1 MVTAGIVAEYN
12 PFHNGHR
19 YQLEQTR
26 RLGAT
31 HIAVFMSGNY
41 VQRGEP
47 AIIDKWTRAL
57 FALKNGADLV
67 IELPVPYVL
76 SSAES
81 YALGAIK
88 IMNALGCIDMLS
100 FGSEVGDI
108 LQLQHAADAILSP
121 QTNAL
126 LKEYVSAGKPFAR
139 AREDAVRELYGDS
152 VADVLKTPNNI
163 LATEYIKAL
172 RMTEADIRP
181 IAIKRLGAGHDCT
194 DGDSP
199 FVSATYL
206 RGLISSEHINDLQGK
221 TPESVYKTLLKKAAD
236 GKAPCNPA
244 RLETAILAALR
255 RLSPDDLAAAP
266 DIGEGLE
273 NRLYQAIRESTSLK
287 EIMEKTKSKRYTL
300 ARIRRI
306 IWNVFLQIPADF
318 HKLPPPYIRVLGLNN
333 AGREILRAAKQ
344 TAALPIILKAKDALR
359 LDPTQKAFYELE
371 AQSTDLYNLALPKVQ
386 KCAAEMTTEIVLA

>member
-12 PFHNGHR
+12 PFHNGHK

-47 AIIDKWTRAL
+47 AIVDKWTRAL
-57 FALKNGADLV
+57 CALKNGADLV

-81 YALGAIK
+81 YAMGAVRT
-88 IMNALGCIDMLS
+88 MQALGCIDMLT
-100 FGSEVGDI
+100 FGSEAEKL
-108 LQLQHAADAILSP
+108 LQLERAADAVVSP
-121 QTNAL
+121 QTSAL
-126 LKEYVSAGKPFAR
+126 LKEKISDGMTFAR
-139 AREDAVRELYGDS
+139 AREAAVRELYGDDI
-152 VADVLKTPNNI
+152 ADILKKPNNI
-163 LATEYIKAL
+163 LAIEYLKAL
-172 RMTEADIRP
+172 RLISSDIRP
-181 IAIKRLGAGHDCT
+181 EAIKRQGAAHDSA

-206 RGLISSEHINDLQGK
+206 RGLIRQGK
-221 TPESVYKTLLKKAAD
+221 SGDLEGKMPGNVCDAILKKTAA
-236 GKAPCNPA
+236 GQAPCDPA
-244 RLETAILAALR
+244 KLETAILAALR
-255 RLSPDDLAAAP
+255 RLSPQALAAIP

-273 NRLYQAIRESTSLK
+273 NRLYQAIRESTSVR

-306 IWNVFLQIPADF
+306 IWNAFLQIPADF

-344 TAALPIILKAKDALR
+344 TAALPIILKARDTQGLA
-359 LDPTQKAFYELE
+359 PEQKAFYALE
-371 AQSTDLYNLALPKVQ
+371 AQSTDLYALALPEVQ
-386 KCAAEMTTEIVLA
+386 KCGAEMTTEIVLA